1 MTVKRPEFHATKHG
15 YDMREVDMC
24 IETLRTE
31 NETLTRVNNE
41 LYLLWIN
48 EFSNKGDYMQ
58 EWAKSDGNEDKL
70 YNLFAAAQKHSPP
83 QQEAPMEEEISL
95 DEGKKRP
102 RAWTFLKGFL
112 FYATLAAIVFSAF
125 LFSGDPTGPP
135 QDIAGFSA
143 MTVLTRSMQSVLPQH
158 ALIVTRK
165 ADPQT
170 IQVGDDIT
178 FLTPNNATVT
188 HRVIEVLENH
198 QNSGMRGFRT
208 QGVENENPDAE
219 VVLAQ
224 NVIGRVIFH
233 NLTIGRTVHLVRNNI
248 LLAGIGLALL
258 ILVAVLTK
266 LLRTVF
272 TQKNTVPTDRIL
284 NKSKKIKKRKQV
296 SL

>member
-1 MTVKRPEFHATKHG
+1 MTTKRPEFHAAERG

-24 IETLRTE
+24 LETLRAE
-31 NETLTRVNNE
+31 NETLERVNKE
-41 LYLLWIN
+41 LYLLWIS
-48 EFSNKGDYMQ
+48 EFSNKGNYMR
-58 EWAKSDGNEDKL
+58 EWAKIGENEDKL
-70 YNLFAAAQKHSPP
+70 YNLLAVSQTYNLP
-83 QQEAPMEEEISL
+83 QQEDPTVEEETSL
-95 DEGKKRP
+95 DSEKKRP
-102 RAWTFLKGFL
+102 GAWTFLKGFL
-112 FYATLAAIVFSAF
+112 FYFALAAIVFCAF

-158 ALIVTRK
+158 TLIVTHK

-178 FLTPNNATVT
+178 FLTPNNTTVT
-188 HRVIEVLENH
+188 HRVIEILENH

-233 NLTIGRTVHLVRNNI
+233 NLTIGRTVYLIRNNT
-248 LLAGIGLALL
+248 LLAGIGFALL

-272 TQKNTVPTDRIL
+272 SKKNTVPPDRIL
-284 NKSKKIKKRKQV
+284 YK
-296 SL
+296 

>member
-1 MTVKRPEFHATKHG
+1 MTTKRPEFHAATHG

-24 IETLRTE
+24 LETLRAE

-48 EFSNKGDYMQ
+48 EFSNNRDYMQ
-58 EWAKSDGNEDKL
+58 EWAKRNGNEDKL
-70 YNLFAAAQKHSPP
+70 YNLLAVSQKHSHP
-83 QQEAPMEEEISL
+83 QQEAPLEEETSVE
-95 DEGKKRP
+95 DGKKRP
-102 RAWTFLKGFL
+102 RAWTFLKGLL
-112 FYATLAAIVFSAF
+112 FYCTLAAIVFSAF

-135 QDIAGFSA
+135 QDIAGFAA

-158 ALIVTRK
+158 TLIVTHK

-178 FLTPNNATVT
+178 FLTPNNATIT
-188 HRVIEVLENH
+188 HRVIEILENH

-208 QGVENENPDAE
+208 QGVENENPDTE

-233 NLTIGRTVHLVRNNI
+233 NLTIGRTVHLIRNNI

-272 TQKNTVPTDRIL
+272 TKKNTVPPGRIL
-284 NKSKKIKKRKQV
+284 YK
-296 SL
+296 